1 MARYQRRIKLIRPR
15 LQLKLVATFA
25 AIALLALLLQFLLF
39 SSALSA
45 VASELPNDGPR
56 LLSSINGILAS
67 TLAISLC
74 VFLPLCLHIGVLV
87 THRIAGPIHRFETF
101 LEQVTRGEQPED
113 IRLRKGDELLELCAW
128 INRATQPL
136 RAGAS
141 AGTAGASTQAA
152 QAPQAAQAS
161 QASSNS
167 QAA

>member
-25 AIALLALLLQFLLF
+25 AVALLALLLQFLLF
-39 SSALSA
+39 QSALTA
-45 VASELPNDGPR
+45 VAAELPNDGPR

-74 VFLPLCLHIGVLV
+74 VFLPLCLHVGVLV

-101 LEQVTRGEQPED
+101 LEQVTRGDKPED
-113 IRLRKGDELLELCAW
+113 IRLRKGDELLELCTW

-136 RAGAS
+136 RSGAS
-141 AGTAGASTQAA
+141 GATQNGPNAA
-152 QAPQAAQAS
+152 QVPHDSSDSRAA
-161 QASSNS
+161 
-167 QAA
+167 

>member
-45 VASELPNDGPR
+45 VAAELPSDGPR

-74 VFLPLCLHIGVLV
+74 VFLPLCLHVGVLV

-101 LEQVTRGEQPED
+101 LEQVARGEQPED
-113 IRLRKGDELLELCAW
+113 IRLRKGDELLELCGW
-128 INRATQPL
+128 INRATEPL
-136 RAGAS
+136 RTGAS
-141 AGTAGASTQAA
+141 SATGAASTRAA
-152 QAPQAAQAS
+152 EPALPPPGGSRAA
-161 QASSNS
+161 
-167 QAA
+167 